1 MPLPYSTAA
10 SAWRFIIILH
20 RLAAL
25 QPGQPLRISPAGKS
39 SINTARAKL
48 FQGRSFISE
57 THDPALARYARLS
70 LQTIIHTD
78 KHALTIDRAVEFDS
92 EYSSLKDD
100 SFTSVYRGIQHK
112 LLTTTGPINI
122 PSFGCSLTPSQVT
135 ALKAF
140 LQAMPKVTFVGITPT
155 SLILQR

>member
-10 SAWRFIIILH
+10 SAWRFVIILH

-25 QPGQPLRISPAGKS
+25 SPGQPLRISPAGKS

-57 THDPALARYARLS
+57 THDAALARYARLS

-78 KHALTIDRAVEFDS
+78 KNTMTIDRTVEFDA

-112 LLTTTGPINI
+112 LLSTTGPINF
-122 PSFGCSLTPSQVT
+122 PSFGCSLSTTQVT

-140 LQAMPKVTFVGITPT
+140 LQAIPKVTFVGITPT

>member
-1 MPLPYSTAA
+1 MPLPYSTPA

-20 RLAAL
+20 RLASL

-48 FQGRSFISE
+48 FQGRAHIAE
-57 THDPALARYARLS
+57 THDLAIARYSRLAM
-70 LQTIIHTD
+70 QTIIHTD
-78 KHALTIDRAVEFDS
+78 KNSLTIIKADKFDD

-100 SFTSVYRGIQHK
+100 TFTSVYRGIQHK
-112 LLTTTGPINI
+112 LLTTTGGFSI
-122 PSFGCSLTPSQVT
+122 PSFGAALTTPQIS

-140 LQAMPKVTFVGITPT
+140 LSAIPRVIFVGITPT
-155 SLILQR
+155 SLVLQR